1 MNPAGRVRCNISSI
15 IKGCDRVPQS
25 FLIAPAMP
33 GEQNFRAIV
42 FEGRMGGLDTF
53 EKTEE
58 DMNRRSLLTTPVPM
72 MLAAALVL
80 PSSIVAQEI
89 TLKELLGS
97 WIFVSAQDVRPDG
110 SKVDPW
116 GPNPKGAA
124 MFDAN
129 GRFTFM
135 IMRSDLPK
143 FASNNRA
150 QATAEEGK
158 AVAQGMIAFYGTYT
172 INEGDKTLTTRIE
185 GSSYP
190 NLIGGEQKRTIT
202 SLTADELRYI
212 NPTTST
218 GTKAESVWRRAK

>member
-1 MNPAGRVRCNISSI
+1 
-15 IKGCDRVPQS
+15 
-25 FLIAPAMP
+25 
-33 GEQNFRAIV
+33 
-42 FEGRMGGLDTF
+42 
-53 EKTEE
+53 
-58 DMNRRSLLTTPVPM
+58 MNRRSLLTTSAPM
-72 MLAAALVL
+72 VAIALVL
-80 PSSIVAQEI
+80 PNSIVAQEI

-97 WIFVSAQDVRPDG
+97 WIFVSAQDVKPDG

-116 GPNPKGAA
+116 GPNAKGAA

-158 AVAQGMIAFYGTYT
+158 AVAEGMIAFYGTYT
-172 INEGDKTLTTRIE
+172 INESDKTLTTRIE

-190 NLIGGEQKRTIT
+190 NLIGSEQRRTIT
-202 SLTADELRYI
+202 SLTADELRYT

>member
-1 MNPAGRVRCNISSI
+1 
-15 IKGCDRVPQS
+15 
-25 FLIAPAMP
+25 
-33 GEQNFRAIV
+33 
-42 FEGRMGGLDTF
+42 MGKWEDIM
-53 EKTEE
+53 KT
-58 DMNRRSLLTTPVPM
+58 RYAVAFST
-72 MLAAALVL
+72 MLAAALL
-80 PSSIVAQEI
+80 PSSVVAQDI
-89 TLKELLGS
+89 SLKQLVGS
-97 WIFVSAQDVRPDG
+97 WIFVSAQDVKPDG

-116 GPNPKGAA
+116 GPNAKGAA

-172 INEGDKTLTTRIE
+172 VNEADKTLTTRIE

-190 NLIGGEQKRTIT
+190 NLIGGEQKRIIT
-202 SLTADELRYI
+202 ALTGDELRYT

>member
-1 MNPAGRVRCNISSI
+1 MFSWLQLRRVSNI
-15 IKGCDRVPQS
+15 
-25 FLIAPAMP
+25 FLIAYLTRAEQGSSP
-33 GEQNFRAIV
+33 GS
-42 FEGRMGGLDTF
+42 MGEWEDIM
-53 EKTEE
+53 KT
-58 DMNRRSLLTTPVPM
+58 RYTVAFSA
-72 MLAAALVL
+72 MLAAALL
-80 PSSIVAQEI
+80 PSSVVAQDI
-89 TLKELLGS
+89 SLKELVGS
-97 WIFVSAQDVRPDG
+97 WIFVSAQDVKPDG
-110 SKVDPW
+110 SKIDPW

-124 MFDAN
+124 MYDAN

-172 INEGDKTLTTRIE
+172 VNEADKTLTTRIE

-190 NLIGGEQKRTIT
+190 NLIGGEQKRIIT
-202 SLTADELRYI
+202 SLTADELRYT

>member
-1 MNPAGRVRCNISSI
+1 VCAEAL
-15 IKGCDRVPQS
+15 K
-25 FLIAPAMP
+25 
-33 GEQNFRAIV
+33 
-42 FEGRMGGLDTF
+42 
-53 EKTEE
+53 KEE
-58 DMNRRSLLTTPVPM
+58 DMNRRSVLTKSVPIV
-72 MLAAALVL
+72 LAAALL
-80 PSSIVAQEI
+80 PSSLVAQQKSI
-89 TLKELLGS
+89 KDQLVGT
-97 WIFVSAQDVRPDG
+97 WIFVSAQDVKPDG

-124 MFDAN
+124 MYDAN

-150 QATAEEGK
+150 QATGEEGK

-172 INEGDKTLTTRIE
+172 VNEGDKTVTTLIE

-190 NLIGGEQKRTIT
+190 NLIGAEQKRVIT
-202 SLTADELRYI
+202 SLTADELRYT

-218 GTKAESVWRRAK
+218 GTKAEAVWKRAK

>member
-1 MNPAGRVRCNISSI
+1 M
-15 IKGCDRVPQS
+15 
-25 FLIAPAMP
+25 
-33 GEQNFRAIV
+33 
-42 FEGRMGGLDTF
+42 
-53 EKTEE
+53 EE
-58 DMNRRSLLTTPVPM
+58 DMNRRSVLTKSVLM
-72 MLAAALVL
+72 ALAAALL
-80 PSSIVAQEI
+80 PSSAVAQQKSI
-89 TLKELLGS
+89 KDQVVGS
-97 WIFVSAQDVRPDG
+97 WIFVSAQDVKPDG
-110 SKVDPW
+110 SKVDPS

-124 MFDAN
+124 TYDAN

-172 INEGDKTLTTRIE
+172 VNEADKTLTTRIE

-190 NLIGGEQKRTIT
+190 NLIGGEQKRVIT
-202 SLTADELRYI
+202 SLTADEMRYT

-218 GTKAESVWRRAK
+218 GTKAEAVWRRAK

>member
-1 MNPAGRVRCNISSI
+1 
-15 IKGCDRVPQS
+15 
-25 FLIAPAMP
+25 
-33 GEQNFRAIV
+33 
-42 FEGRMGGLDTF
+42 
-53 EKTEE
+53 
-58 DMNRRSLLTTPVPM
+58 
-72 MLAAALVL
+72 
-80 PSSIVAQEI
+80 VAQQKSI
-89 TLKELLGS
+89 KDQVVGS
-97 WIFVSAQDVRPDG
+97 WIFVSAQDVKPDG

-124 MFDAN
+124 MYDAN

-135 IMRSDLPK
+135 IMRSDPPK

-172 INEGDKTLTTRIE
+172 VNEADKTLTTRIE

-190 NLIGGEQKRTIT
+190 NLTGGEQKRVIT
-202 SLTADELRYI
+202 SLTADEMRYT

-218 GTKAESVWRRAK
+218 GTKAEAVWRRAK